1 MSRSY
6 RLFDILQVLRRH
18 RRPLSAAQIAQEM
31 GVSIRTVYRDI
42 VALQALGADIEG
54 EAGVGYV
61 LRPGFLL
68 PPMSFSEEELLAI
81 LAGAK
86 WVINQTD
93 SALALAAENALAKI
107 AAVLPA
113 EFRDKLED
121 DSIYIGRK
129 PEMLSGIDLKQVRQA
144 IKEQFKMQITYID
157 NSQNVT
163 QRTIWPIM
171 LGFVQTQRFVAGW
184 CELRED
190 FRLFRIDRIQEAAF
204 TSDRYKGRR
213 NALVKEWRRR
223 QDEMKKRKGTY
234 GDIE

>member
-18 RRPLSAAQIAQEM
+18 RRPVSAGQIAQET

-68 PPMSFSEEELLAI
+68 PPMSFSEEELQAL
-81 LAGAK
+81 LTGTK

-93 SALALAAENALAKI
+93 GGLALAAENALAKI
-107 AAVLPA
+107 AAVLPSDLR
-113 EFRDKLED
+113 EKLED
-121 DSIYIGRK
+121 DSIYVGRR
-129 PEMLSGIDLKQVRQA
+129 PELVSSIDLKMVRRA
-144 IKEQFKMQITYID
+144 IKEQFKMLITYID
-157 NSQNVT
+157 DRQTVT

-171 LGFVQTQRFVAGW
+171 LGFVQTRRFVAGW

-190 FRLFRIDRIQEAAF
+190 FRLFRIDRIQDAEF
-204 TSDRYKGRR
+204 TTNRYKGRR
-213 NALVKEWRRR
+213 SMLVREWRRR
-223 QDEMKKRKGTY
+223 EDELKKSAGKNS
-234 GDIE
+234 EAE

>member
-18 RRPLSAAQIAQEM
+18 RRPVSAAQIAQEM
-31 GVSIRTVYRDI
+31 DVSIRTVYRDI
-42 VALQALGADIEG
+42 IALQALGADIEG

-68 PPMSFSEEELLAI
+68 PPMSFSEEELQAI
-81 LAGAK
+81 LTGAK

-113 EFRDKLED
+113 ELRDKLED
-121 DSIYIGRK
+121 DSIYVGRK
-129 PEMLSGIDLKQVRQA
+129 PEMLSGVDLKLVRHA
-144 IKEQFKMQITYID
+144 IREQFKMKITYID
-157 NSQNVT
+157 NSKNVT
-163 QRTIWPIM
+163 WRTIWPIM

-190 FRLFRIDRIQEAAF
+190 FRLFRMDRIQKAEF
-204 TSDRYKGRR
+204 TTDRYKGRR
-213 NALVKEWRRR
+213 AVLVKEWRRR
-223 QDEMKKRKGTY
+223 LDEMKKYKGTN
-234 GDIE
+234 GDTE

>member
-18 RRPLSAAQIAQEM
+18 RKPVSAGEIAREM

-68 PPMSFSEEELLAI
+68 PPMSFSKEEIQAI
-81 LAGAK
+81 LTGAN

-93 SALALAAENALAKI
+93 STLALAAQNALAKI
-107 AAVLPA
+107 AAVLPPDL
-113 EFRDKLED
+113 RNRLED
-121 DSIYIGRK
+121 DSIYVGRR
-129 PEMLSGIDLKQVRQA
+129 PEIVPVVDLKLIRHA
-144 IKEQFKMQITYID
+144 IKEQFKIRITYID
-157 NSQNVT
+157 TSQTVT
-163 QRTIWPIM
+163 RRTIWPIM

-190 FRLFRIDRIQEAAF
+190 FRLFRIDRIENAEF
-204 TSDRYKGRR
+204 TTDRYKGRR
-213 NALVKEWRRR
+213 STLVKEWR
-223 QDEMKKRKGTY
+223 KRHHL
-234 GDIE
+234 

>member
-18 RRPLSAAQIAQEM
+18 RRPVSAAQIASET

-42 VALQALGADIEG
+42 VALQALAADIEG

-68 PPMSFSEEELLAI
+68 PPMSFSEEELQAI
-81 LAGAK
+81 LTGAK

-93 SALALAAENALAKI
+93 PALALAAENALAKI
-107 AAVLPA
+107 AAVLPPDLR
-113 EFRDKLED
+113 EKLED
-121 DSIYIGRK
+121 DSIYVGRR
-129 PEMLSGIDLKQVRQA
+129 PEMVPGVDLKLVRQA
-144 IKEQFKMQITYID
+144 IREQFKMRITYVA
-157 NSQNVT
+157 NNQTVT
-163 QRTIWPIM
+163 ERTIWPIM

-190 FRLFRIDRIQEAAF
+190 YRLFRMDRIQHVEF
-204 TSDRYKGRR
+204 TTDRYKGRR
-213 NALVKEWRRR
+213 SMLVKEGAGAG
-223 QDEMKKRKGTY
+223 MSGKMRKGRIVT
-234 GDIE
+234 

>member
-18 RRPLSAAQIAQEM
+18 RKPVSAGEIAREM

-68 PPMSFSEEELLAI
+68 PPMSFSKEEIQAI
-81 LAGAK
+81 LTGAN

-93 SALALAAENALAKI
+93 STLALAAQNALAKI
-107 AAVLPA
+107 AAVLPPDL
-113 EFRDKLED
+113 RNRLED
-121 DSIYIGRK
+121 DSIYVGRR
-129 PEMLSGIDLKQVRQA
+129 PEMVSVVDLKLIRHA
-144 IKEQFKMQITYID
+144 IKEQFKIRITYID
-157 NSQNVT
+157 TSQTVT
-163 QRTIWPIM
+163 RRTIWPIM

-190 FRLFRIDRIQEAAF
+190 FRLFRIDRIENAEF
-204 TSDRYKGRR
+204 TTDHYKGRR
-213 NALVKEWRRR
+213 STLVKEWRKRE
-223 QDEMKKRKGTY
+223 DEMRNEKGTY
-234 GDIE
+234 GGAE

>member
-18 RRPLSAAQIAQEM
+18 RRPVSAAQIAQEM

-42 VALQALGADIEG
+42 IALQALGADIEG

-68 PPMSFSEEELLAI
+68 PPMSFSEEELQAL
-81 LAGAK
+81 LTGAK

-113 EFRDKLED
+113 ELRDKLED
-121 DSIYIGRK
+121 DSIYVGRK
-129 PEMLSGIDLKQVRQA
+129 PEMVSGVDLKLIRRA
-144 IKEQFKMQITYID
+144 IKEQFKIHITYAV
-157 NSQNVT
+157 NNQTVT
-163 QRTIWPIM
+163 KRTIWPIM

-190 FRLFRIDRIQEAAF
+190 FRLFRIDRIQHAEF
-204 TSDRYKGRR
+204 TTDRYKGRR
-213 NALVKEWRRR
+213 SALVKEWRRQ
-223 QDEMKKRKGTY
+223 QDEMKKNEGADDDT
-234 GDIE
+234 D

>member
-18 RRPLSAAQIAQEM
+18 RRPVSAGQIAQEM
-31 GVSIRTVYRDI
+31 GVSMRTVYRDI

-68 PPMSFSEEELLAI
+68 PPMSFSEEELQAI
-81 LAGAK
+81 LTGAK

-93 SALALAAENALAKI
+93 NALALAAENALAKI

-113 EFRDKLED
+113 DLREKLDD
-121 DSIYIGRK
+121 DSIYVGRK
-129 PEMLSGIDLKQVRQA
+129 PELVSGVDLKLVRQA
-144 IKEQFKMQITYID
+144 IKEQFKMQIVYID
-157 NSQNVT
+157 NSQTVT
-163 QRTIWPIM
+163 RRTIWPIM
-171 LGFVQTQRFVAGW
+171 LGFVKTQRFVAGW

-190 FRLFRIDRIQEAAF
+190 FRLFRIDRIQNAEF
-204 TSDRYKGRR
+204 TTDRYKGRR
-213 NALVKEWRRR
+213 STLVKEWRRR
-223 QDEMKKRKGTY
+223 QDEMKKSET
-234 GDIE
+234 DSDPE